1 MSQVYHGSDNKNIMS
16 RKAGISFMSQ
26 VYHGSDNI
34 HVYHHV
40 TYSGSIIYVTGL
52 SRV

>member
-1 MSQVYHGSDNKNIMS
+1 
-16 RKAGISFMSQ
+16 MSQ

-34 HVYHHV
+34 RVYHHV